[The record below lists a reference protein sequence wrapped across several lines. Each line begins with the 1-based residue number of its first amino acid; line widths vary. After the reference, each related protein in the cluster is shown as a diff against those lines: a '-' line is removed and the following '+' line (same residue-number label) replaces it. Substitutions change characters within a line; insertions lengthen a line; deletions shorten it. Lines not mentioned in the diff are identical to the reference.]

1 MNMEKIVGNIAC
13 VASGVFVLWVFLS
26 WLSLITINVYPQYNF
41 FTMLC
46 LLYRVL
52 SLRKS
57 PYMGFFL
64 YIFIKK
70 HIKKKRKVVV
80 L

>member
-13 VASGVFVLWVFLS
+13 IASGVFALWVFLS

-46 LLYRVL
+46 LLYQSYL
-52 SLRKS
+52 
-57 PYMGFFL
+57 
-64 YIFIKK
+64 
-70 HIKKKRKVVV
+70 
-80 L
+80 